1 MCKQTDTLETVP
13 EYLCD
18 SFSKPS
24 AEEECNADACRVR
37 ATCSVT
43 QNDLILNWRL
53 LE

>member
-18 SFSKPS
+18 SLNKPS

-37 ATCSVT
+37 AKCSLHY
-43 QNDLILNWRL
+43 DPK
-53 LE
+53 